1 MANGSNGSASNATTA
16 TQEEQQAPQ
25 KEQQSLLTGVGRGK
39 GPQREEPC
47 SSTSRGVNDLV
58 ADLCLNGSLSG
69 SGSGSSSNRNDG
81 GYGDYTNIRAT
92 TSTGV
97 TMGNTGSSSS
107 SFSFK
112 HFLNSSGTV
121 TAPTST
127 VTSVDATA
135 AVQTST
141 GARPKVPQSASASLM
156 QPPDANGSSASSKMK
171 RSPRFSSFDSQA
183 SLAEYAACGG
193 GAVAPSSSGSRQRP
207 DLRLGHDDVH
217 ALDNDDDDHVSLAQV
232 RNNKLFDERIDDDI
246 FPSASS
252 NLNSSSSSSR
262 YVPRSYSSYDMPPH
276 VPCPSSSPRRRP
288 AGNRDLRPNR
298 LVLTA
303 TPKMKLDLP
312 LDTSKMTCAGA
323 GGGGGGGGAAAALPD
338 FVQDHLPDAWCAVQD
353 AHLSSPPNSPL
364 GAAEAPSGAVGG
376 GLLPSALASLGL
388 PGVASL
394 PGPPDGSSGESGPGP
409 SAGSTAKMLPDFL
422 SDGPIIHS
430 SQRLADVA
438 IGLPSNSIDSP
449 PQEAAGPL
457 QLSTMRQEN
466 ERLQRELQE
475 TRVELNAQTRR
486 AHDFEQQLLQFTE
499 ASRRRETLATTANT
513 QNTQRLRR
521 QVAQLEAELFALR
534 NATDGATGGA
544 TVVTP
549 GGSSGSGTGS
559 SGSSAT
565 RPSRTHQVSRD
576 LRSAADNA
584 EQNLRQLLTGVENLR
599 QIAASLE
606 QSTVQ
611 STATPRSPD
620 LYPEFN

>member
-1 MANGSNGSASNATTA
+1 MANGSNGSANDATTA

-25 KEQQSLLTGVGRGK
+25 KEQQSHLTGVGRGK
-39 GPQREEPC
+39 EPC
-47 SSTSRGVNDLV
+47 SSTSKGVNDLV
-58 ADLCLNGSLSG
+58 ADLCLNVSLSG
-69 SGSGSSSNRNDG
+69 SGSGSHRNDG
-81 GYGDYTNIRAT
+81 GYGDYTNMRAS
-92 TSTGV
+92 TSTGGTTAV
-97 TMGNTGSSSS
+97 TGSSSSS

-141 GARPKVPQSASASLM
+141 GARPKVPQSASGSLM

-193 GAVAPSSSGSRQRP
+193 GAAAPSSSGCRQRP

-252 NLNSSSSSSR
+252 NLDSSSSSSR

-303 TPKMKLDLP
+303 APKMKLDLP
-312 LDTSKMTCAGA
+312 LDTSNMTGA
-323 GGGGGGGGAAAALPD
+323 GPGGGGGAAAALPD

-353 AHLSSPPNSPL
+353 AHLRSPPNSPL
-364 GAAEAPSGAVGG
+364 GAAEAPSGAMGG

-394 PGPPDGSSGESGPGP
+394 PGPVPGGLSAESGPGP

-457 QLSTMRQEN
+457 QLSTMREEN

-475 TRVELNAQTRR
+475 TRAELNAQTRR
-486 AHDFEQQLLQFTE
+486 AHDFEQQLLQLSE

-534 NATDGATGGA
+534 GGTDGAMGGA

-549 GGSSGSGTGS
+549 GGSSGTGS
-559 SGSSAT
+559 SGSSTT

-584 EQNLRQLLTGVENLR
+584 EQNLRQLLTGVDNLR

-606 QSTVQ
+606 QSTAPSTAT